1 MSIITYTIV
10 FEINTIRGMFMLN
23 ERIKQ
28 LRLAYKLNQ
37 VEFGR
42 KLGVTKQCVSNWENN
57 NIQPSVE
64 MLMKIADLF
73 SVTTDYLLGRDDRQ
87 YLDISGLTESETIH
101 VQNII
106 NDIRG
111 VDTKD

>member
-1 MSIITYTIV
+1 
-10 FEINTIRGMFMLN
+10 MLN

-87 YLDISGLTESETIH
+87 YLDISGLTETETIH